1 MPFPSVLFRALLSW
15 KKFLFTP
22 QIYRKIVDVWFDILY
37 RPTAGAEIKILNTQ
51 CQIDDFLLGWFTFA
65 EVQTVLGQNSTWWSS
80 RKWEAWRQQN
90 MGMYEGLTIPLEILL
105 KLFSINIRTHNY
117 VLGGQLLTNCSTTW
131 EFLLHSIRYFIVKT

>member
-1 MPFPSVLFRALLSW
+1 
-15 KKFLFTP
+15 
-22 QIYRKIVDVWFDILY
+22 
-37 RPTAGAEIKILNTQ
+37 
-51 CQIDDFLLGWFTFA
+51 
-65 EVQTVLGQNSTWWSS
+65 
-80 RKWEAWRQQN
+80 